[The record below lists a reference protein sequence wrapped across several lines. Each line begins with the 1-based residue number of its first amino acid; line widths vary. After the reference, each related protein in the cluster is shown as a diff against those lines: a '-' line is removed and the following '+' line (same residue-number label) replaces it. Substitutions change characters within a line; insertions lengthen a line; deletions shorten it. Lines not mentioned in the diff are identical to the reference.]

1 MVSIL
6 DTKEVINLFDE
17 YIEEVLVGG
26 EYEQFDVFPPF
37 HPRHYSEDFKTGSEM
52 VIYVYW
58 VDKNEVQDMRDYFES
73 DLSFLDK
80 EEYYVVQYSDMS
92 RGDYVIKV
100 LEDRDE
106 ALKVAKEECQAL
118 KQQYEVKDDDYYYE
132 AFEYSEF

>member
-58 VDKNEVQDMRDYFES
+58 VDKNEVQDMRNYFES

-100 LEDRDE
+100 LEDRDK
-106 ALKVAKEECQAL
+106 ALKVAEEECQAL
-118 KQQYEVKDDDYYYE
+118 KREYEVKDDDYYE
-132 AFEYSEF
+132 ALEYSEF

>member
-37 HPRHYSEDFKTGSEM
+37 HPRHYSEDFKTCSEM

-73 DLSFLDK
+73 DLPFLDK

-100 LEDRDE
+100 LEDRDK
-106 ALKVAKEECQAL
+106 ALKVAEEECQAL
-118 KQQYEVKDDDYYYE
+118 KREYEVKDDDYYYE

>member
-100 LEDRDE
+100 LEDRDK
-106 ALKVAKEECQAL
+106 ALKVAEEECQAL
-118 KQQYEVKDDDYYYE
+118 KREYEVKDDDYYE
-132 AFEYSEF
+132 ALEYSEF

>member
-1 MVSIL
+1 MINTL
-6 DTKEVINLFDE
+6 DTKEVVNLFDE

-58 VDKNEVQDMRDYFES
+58 VDKNEMQDMRDYFES

-106 ALKVAKEECQAL
+106 ALKVAKEECQML

>member
-73 DLSFLDK
+73 DLPFLDK

-100 LEDRDE
+100 LEDRDK
-106 ALKVAKEECQAL
+106 ALKVAEEECQAL
-118 KQQYEVKDDDYYYE
+118 KREYEVKDDDYYE
-132 AFEYSEF
+132 ALEYSEF

>member
-58 VDKNEVQDMRDYFES
+58 VDKNEVQDMRNYFES

-100 LEDRDE
+100 LEDRDK
-106 ALKVAKEECQAL
+106 ALKVAEEECQAL
-118 KQQYEVKDDDYYYE
+118 KREYEDKDDDYYE
-132 AFEYSEF
+132 ALEYSEF

>member
-73 DLSFLDK
+73 DLPFLDK

-100 LEDRDE
+100 LEDRDK
-106 ALKVAKEECQAL
+106 ALKVAEEECQAL
-118 KQQYEVKDDDYYYE
+118 KREYEVKDDDYYYE